1 LHFRLQQNNLF
12 KTREE
17 KYKSRISVLEA
28 LASGTKEESK
38 VTKVVLSIYLVKI
51 DGSIHNLLFI
61 IWKFLS

>member
-1 LHFRLQQNNLF
+1 LHFCLQQNNLF

>member
-1 LHFRLQQNNLF
+1 LHFCLQQNNLF

-51 DGSIHNLLFI
+51 DG
-61 IWKFLS
+61 

>member
-1 LHFRLQQNNLF
+1 LHFRFQQNNLF